1 MRPKE
6 DDMSITLEE
15 TRFPIPNFTEEE
27 AIEKVRKAEN
37 AWNSMDLEVVA
48 TAYTLNSKWRNR
60 NEFITGRHEIIAFL
74 TQKWK
79 KEQHYKL
86 IKELWAVKNNRIA
99 VRFVYEWQDKSG
111 QWFRSYGNENWK
123 FNEKGLMEERYASIN
138 DLKIDESERKLLW
151 QDEIRPLD
159 YPSLSDL
166 GL

>member
-1 MRPKE
+1 MN
-6 DDMSITLEE
+6 IALEE
-15 TRFPIPNFTEEE
+15 TRYPIPNFTEEE

-37 AWNSMDLEVVA
+37 AWNTKDPEVVA

-60 NEFITGRHEIIAFL
+60 NEFITGRQEIITLL
-74 TQKWK
+74 TQKWE

-99 VRFVYEWQDKSG
+99 VRFAYEWQDKSG
-111 QWFRSYGNENWK
+111 QWFRSYGNENWQ
-123 FNEKGLMEERYASIN
+123 FSEKGLMEERYASIN

-151 QDEIRPLD
+151 KDGVRPLD

>member
-1 MRPKE
+1 MN
-6 DDMSITLEE
+6 MALEE
-15 TRFPIPNFTEEE
+15 TRYPIPNFTEEE

-37 AWNSMDLEVVA
+37 AWNSMDSEVIA

-60 NEFITGRHEIIAFL
+60 SEFITGRQEIITFL

-99 VRFVYEWQDKSG
+99 VRFAYEWQDKSG
-111 QWFRSYGNENWK
+111 QWFRSYGNENWQ
-123 FNEKGLMEERYASIN
+123 FDEKGLMEERYASIN

-151 QDEIRPLD
+151 QDGVRPLD

>member
-1 MRPKE
+1 MN
-6 DDMSITLEE
+6 ITLEE
-15 TRFPIPNFTEEE
+15 TRYPIPNFTEEE

-37 AWNSMDLEVVA
+37 AWNTKDPEVVA

-60 NEFITGRHEIIAFL
+60 HEFITGRQEIITLL
-74 TQKWK
+74 TQKWE

-99 VRFVYEWQDKSG
+99 VRFAYEWQDKSG
-111 QWFRSYGNENWK
+111 QWFRSYGNENWQ
-123 FNEKGLMEERYASIN
+123 FSEKGLMEERYASIN

-151 QDEIRPLD
+151 KDGVRPLD

>member
-1 MRPKE
+1 MN
-6 DDMSITLEE
+6 IALEE

-37 AWNSMDLEVVA
+37 AWNSMDPEVVA

-60 NEFITGRHEIIAFL
+60 NEFITGRHEIITFL

-99 VRFVYEWQDKSG
+99 VRFAYEWQDKSG
-111 QWFRSYGNENWK
+111 QWFRAYGNENWQ

-151 QDEIRPLD
+151 QDGIRPLD

>member
-1 MRPKE
+1 MN
-6 DDMSITLEE
+6 ITLEE
-15 TRFPIPNFTEEE
+15 TRYPIPNFTEEE

-37 AWNSMDLEVVA
+37 AWNTKDPEVVA

-60 NEFITGRHEIIAFL
+60 NEFITGRQEIITLL
-74 TQKWK
+74 TQKWE

-99 VRFVYEWQDKSG
+99 VRFAYEWQDKSG
-111 QWFRSYGNENWK
+111 QWFRSYGNENWQ
-123 FNEKGLMEERYASIN
+123 FSEKRLMEERYASIN

-151 QDEIRPLD
+151 KDGVRPLD

>member
-1 MRPKE
+1 MNT
-6 DDMSITLEE
+6 TLEE
-15 TRFPIPNFTEEE
+15 TRYPIPNFTEEE

-37 AWNSMDLEVVA
+37 AWNTKDPEVVA

-60 NEFITGRHEIIAFL
+60 HEFITGRQEIITLL
-74 TQKWK
+74 TQKWE

-99 VRFVYEWQDKSG
+99 VRFAYEWQDKSG
-111 QWFRSYGNENWK
+111 QWFRSYGNENWQ

-138 DLKIDESERKLLW
+138 DLKIDESKRKLLW
-151 QDEIRPLD
+151 KDGIRPLD

>member
-1 MRPKE
+1 MN
-6 DDMSITLEE
+6 ITLEE
-15 TRFPIPNFTEEE
+15 TRYPIPNFTEEE

-37 AWNSMDLEVVA
+37 AWNTKDPEVVA

-60 NEFITGRHEIIAFL
+60 NEFITGRQEIITLL
-74 TQKWK
+74 TQKWE

-99 VRFVYEWQDKSG
+99 VRFAYEWQDKSG
-111 QWFRSYGNENWK
+111 QWFRSYGNENWQ
-123 FNEKGLMEERYASIN
+123 FSEKGLMEERYASIN

-151 QDEIRPLD
+151 KDGVRPLD

>member
-1 MRPKE
+1 MN
-6 DDMSITLEE
+6 IALEE
-15 TRFPIPNFTEEE
+15 TRYPIPNFTEEE

-37 AWNSMDLEVVA
+37 AWNTKDPEVVA

-60 NEFITGRHEIIAFL
+60 NEFITGRQEIITLL
-74 TQKWK
+74 TQKWE

-99 VRFVYEWQDKSG
+99 VRFAYEWQDKSG
-111 QWFRSYGNENWK
+111 QWFRSYGNENWQ
-123 FNEKGLMEERYASIN
+123 FSEKGLMEERYASIN

-151 QDEIRPLD
+151 KDGIRPLD

>member
-1 MRPKE
+1 MN
-6 DDMSITLEE
+6 IVLEE
-15 TRFPIPNFTEEE
+15 TRYPIPNFTEEE

-37 AWNSMDLEVVA
+37 AWNTKDPEVVA

-60 NEFITGRHEIIAFL
+60 NEFITGRQEIITLL
-74 TQKWK
+74 TQKWE

-99 VRFVYEWQDKSG
+99 VRFAYEWQDKSG
-111 QWFRSYGNENWK
+111 QWFRSYGNENWQ
-123 FNEKGLMEERYASIN
+123 FSEKGLMEERYASIN

-151 QDEIRPLD
+151 KDGVRPLD